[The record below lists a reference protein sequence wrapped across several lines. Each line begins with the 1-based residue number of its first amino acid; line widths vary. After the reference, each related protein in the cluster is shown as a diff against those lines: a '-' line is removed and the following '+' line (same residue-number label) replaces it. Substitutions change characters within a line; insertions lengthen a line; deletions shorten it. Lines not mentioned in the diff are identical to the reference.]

1 MNAYFYPSTAIG
13 YFMNKYLL
21 SLGLV
26 LLLFACK
33 DKEKTLQAGD
43 IVTAADFIAFHR
55 EISLPY
61 MIADTMLLRKPND
74 SMAIGLNT
82 FSQFI
87 PDSVWRKDFGKNAT
101 PKFYALGKT
110 AEKEKETYLFTEVVA
125 GSKRAAYLACF
136 SKDHK
141 FLKAMP
147 LVRTGFDRYTS
158 AYGLLDSKFQITTYR
173 ETKKAGGEALFKRNI
188 YFYDRNGDNFTLIV
202 TEPNEDI
209 IQDVVNPIDTM
220 SANHKF
226 SGDYVENARNFVS
239 IRDGKNASEMVF
251 FVHFEK
257 NGGKCIGEL
266 KGAARFISPTV
277 AQFVKSDNP
286 CSLEFSFTGSK
297 VTMKE
302 KGGCGSYR
310 DIQCFFNGSYW
321 KKKKKVEKGK
331 G

>member
-1 MNAYFYPSTAIG
+1 MG
-13 YFMNKYLL
+13 YYMKKYLL
-21 SLGLV
+21 CLALV
-26 LLLFACK
+26 LSLFACK
-33 DKEKTLQAGD
+33 DKEKSLQAGD
-43 IVTAADFIAFHR
+43 IVTAADFVAFYR
-55 EISLPY
+55 KITLPY

-74 SMAIGLNT
+74 SIAIGLNT
-82 FSQFI
+82 FSKFI
-87 PDSVWRKDFGKNAT
+87 PDSVWRKDFGRNAT
-101 PKFYALGKT
+101 PKFYALGKA
-110 AEKEKETYLFTEVVA
+110 AEKEKESYLFTQVA
-125 GSKRAAYLACF
+125 TGSKRVAYLACF
-136 SKDHK
+136 SNDHK

-147 LVRTGFDRYTS
+147 LVRTGFDHYTS
-158 AYGLLDSKFQITTYR
+158 AYGLLDAKFQITTYR
-173 ETKKAGGEALFKRNI
+173 ETKKAGGDALFKRNI

-220 SANHKF
+220 QATHKYA
-226 SGDYVENARNFVS
+226 GDYVENDRNYISV
-239 IRDGKNASEMVF
+239 RDGKNTSEMVF

-286 CSLEFSFTGSK
+286 CTLEFTFAGSK

-310 DIQCFFNGSYW
+310 DIQCFFTGSYW
-321 KKKKKVEKGK
+321 KKKKKVEKVK
-331 G
+331 R